1 MTQTLTISDVL
12 PHSFYRIGETCRI
25 LQISKPTLY
34 SRQFVRDEFG
44 RIPGWEVLRLAGV
57 DWRVE
62 SAKQPRGDV
71 RKRIRS
77 LV

>member
-1 MTQTLTISDVL
+1 MADELTIADVS
-12 PHSFYRIGETCRI
+12 PHSFYRLGEAARI

-62 SAKQPRGDV
+62 SAKVPKGDV
-71 RKRIRS
+71 RKRIKE

>member
-1 MTQTLTISDVL
+1 MVTIADVS
-12 PHSFYRIGETCRI
+12 PHSFYRVSEACRI
-25 LQISKPTLY
+25 LQISRPTLY

-44 RIPGWEVLRLAGV
+44 RIPGHEVLRLAGV

-62 SAKQPRGDV
+62 SAKVPRGDV
-71 RKRIRS
+71 RKRIRE